1 MSLQVKIQH
10 HALDQCEV
18 LVAGRRVGYYPFG
31 AGKRLCFLSTRYLKD
46 SKTPLSI
53 EEKLAIIR
61 VADEV
66 MAKFNRERD
75 ARAAEIL
82 AQLPGEDLPG
92 DFYKPEPVTVSTGSP
107 KKAEPAN
114 S

>member
-1 MSLQVKIQH
+1 MSLQVTIQH

-31 AGKRLCFLSTRYLKD
+31 EGRRLIFLSTRYLKD

-61 VADEV
+61 AADEV
-66 MAKFNRERD
+66 MSKLNKERA
-75 ARAAEIL
+75 ARAEDIL
-82 AQLPGEDLPG
+82 AQLPGETLPD
-92 DFYKPEPVTVSTGSP
+92 DFYKPEPVTVSTAS
-107 KKAEPAN
+107 KKPEPAK